1 MLLAGDA
8 RQACCRREADTAAGA
23 SQVLIYFAVAK
34 LGEMPT
40 DGKTE
45 LNPEARF
52 AALRM
57 RFALPTRALTRR
69 RRA

>member
-1 MLLAGDA
+1 MHLLQRLTPPSIGV
-8 RQACCRREADTAAGA
+8 

-45 LNPEARF
+45 LNPEAR
-52 AALRM
+52 LRLS
-57 RFALPTRALTRR
+57 ALPRSRHAR
-69 RRA
+69 